1 MARFV
6 LVAGTTVNPCGKQD
20 SFASEAPPQTVKNHD
35 PGLRFARQCRLAPL
49 RPFDCAQ
56 GVPSIVEGRG
66 ADIFYGLPKTC
77 FIVTA
82 RAIED
87 V

>member
-49 RPFDCAQ
+49 R
-56 GVPSIVEGRG
+56 G